1 MFLNRNM
8 KNLKVFLSKNLY
20 FLVVKFSVYLYRLVF
35 VMSGRGTLIHSA
47 GQGLI
52 FLGGL

>member
-8 KNLKVFLSKNLY
+8 KNLKVFNLKIDF

-35 VMSGRGTLIHSA
+35 VMVDSPEAVEGTCD
-47 GQGLI
+47 Q
-52 FLGGL
+52 